1 MPERT
6 RLSFGDY
13 LTMAG
18 WVLVAVIFWTCVIY
32 VVGWV
37 IGILPPEVAKVIAAA
52 LFVAVGMALLR
63 WFERRIDKSDD
74 GRWR

>member
-1 MPERT
+1 MIPE

-18 WVLVAVIFWTCVIY
+18 WVLVAVIFWSCVIY

-37 IGILPPEVAKVIAAA
+37 VGMIPPEVTKVIAAA
-52 LFVAVGMALLR
+52 LFVAVGMAVLW